1 MSKSTSF
8 ALPVIILI
16 AIAGVIIWPMLSP
29 NRSSPATICLSNVK
43 QQSVSHLLYQ
53 ADWDDHYPVKAWQ
66 TSLAKY
72 TKATDFSCD
81 EVTKKGGKDGYA
93 MDWHL
98 LGADAKKI
106 ADPARTVVVFE
117 TDALGREVVANL
129 AAVSVGR
136 HKKGSN
142 FGYADAHAKWKKR
155 TLQ

>member
-8 ALPVIILI
+8 ALPAIIVI
-16 AIAGVIIWPMLSP
+16 AIAGVVLWPLLIPVRHST
-29 NRSSPATICLSNVK
+29 ATLCLSNVK
-43 QQSVSHLLYQ
+43 QQVVALVLYES
-53 ADWDDHYPVKAWQ
+53 DWDEHYPVKEWQ

-72 TKATDFSCD
+72 TKARDFSCD

-93 MDWHL
+93 LDWHL

-106 ADPARTVVVFE
+106 ADPTRTAVVFE
-117 TDALGREVVANL
+117 TDALGRDVVANL

-136 HKKGSN
+136 HKEGSN

-155 TLQ
+155 TLP